1 MHHQFTVS
9 FKEASVT
16 PLLFSLASQNYKR
29 KVFTCFLADSYTG
42 TLANE

>member
-1 MHHQFTVS
+1 MHHQCTVS

-16 PLLFSLASQNYKR
+16 PLLFSLASQNDEGE
-29 KVFTCFLADSYTG
+29 VFTCFLADSYTG